1 MQPMGAERSERDNA
15 AGDVRQST
23 RSGRYANARRP
34 VWLPEPVYAAIPWI
48 YLTSGTLSLL
58 GGLYLPEWAW
68 PLPYAL
74 LFGIA
79 CLHTGV
85 HIATLRRRTRQ
96 RRNEAREQ
104 ALT

>member
-1 MQPMGAERSERDNA
+1 MGAERSEHDNEA
-15 AGDVRQST
+15 SNVRQST
-23 RSGRYANARRP
+23 RSRLQASARRS

-68 PLPYAL
+68 QLPYAL

-85 HIATLRRRTRQ
+85 HIARLRRRARQ

>member
-1 MQPMGAERSERDNA
+1 MGAERSQPGDA
-15 AGDVRQST
+15 ASDVRQPT
-23 RSGRYANARRP
+23 RSRLRASALRP
-34 VWLPEPVYAAIPWI
+34 VWLPEPVYVAIPWI

-79 CLHTGV
+79 CLHAGV
-85 HIATLRRRTRQ
+85 HIATLRWRSRQ
-96 RRNEAREQ
+96 RRNEARQQ

>member
-1 MQPMGAERSERDNA
+1 MGAERSDHDNA
-15 AGDVRQST
+15 ASDAGEST
-23 RSGRYANARRP
+23 RSRLHANTRRS

-68 PLPYAL
+68 QLPYAL

-79 CLHTGV
+79 CLHIGV
-85 HIATLRRRTRQ
+85 HIARLRRRARQ
-96 RRNEAREQ
+96 RHGEVSEH